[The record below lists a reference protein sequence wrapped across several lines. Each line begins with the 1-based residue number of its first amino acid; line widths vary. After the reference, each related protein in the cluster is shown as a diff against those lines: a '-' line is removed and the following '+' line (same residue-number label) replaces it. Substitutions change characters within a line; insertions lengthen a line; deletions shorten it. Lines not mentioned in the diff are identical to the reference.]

1 MQDPGGKS
9 AVFIEILILNLN
21 VNLMCYTFSIGYHR
35 QPLYPRY
42 IPHLSEIGA
51 SKKIINYLRSLFF
64 SNPERRLYPFAF
76 SVFMCTYV
84 HVYMWCLYIC
94 LHLFVGLSTGVEAR
108 HCSVIF
114 IYWDRVSYCV
124 QSTLICLI

>member
-1 MQDPGGKS
+1 MQDAGEKS

-21 VNLMCYTFSIGYHR
+21 VNLMCYIFSIDYHR
-35 QPLYPRY
+35 QPLYPSY
-42 IPHLSEIGA
+42 IPHLSETGT
-51 SKKIINYLRSLFF
+51 SKKIVNYLRSLFF
-64 SNPERRLYPFAF
+64 SNTERSLHLFAF

-84 HVYMWCLYIC
+84 HVYMWCLYVC

-114 IYWDRVSYCV
+114 VYWDRVSYCA